1 MSRSIA
7 YTSSPLLASP
17 TPVWRSK
24 FIVAVIAL
32 SFAGLVAR
40 AVYIQIIENEFF
52 QRQGEVRFAR
62 TLALPVEYYDEE
74 RYYKDVGSRWIG
86 WGSSGE
92 SGTGII
98 PPSTS
103 PAGVA
108 GSAPTGSGGK

>member
-1 MSRSIA
+1 MNA
-7 YTSSPLLASP
+7 EQELLNSQVNLIQARRDVQVSYYS
-17 TPVWRSK
+17 V
-24 FIVAVIAL
+24 L
-32 SFAGLVAR
+32 SGIGRLT
-40 AVYIQIIENEFF
+40 
-52 QRQGEVRFAR
+52 AR

-103 PAGVA
+103 PAASRGA
-108 GSAPTGSGGK
+108 RPSGAPVY